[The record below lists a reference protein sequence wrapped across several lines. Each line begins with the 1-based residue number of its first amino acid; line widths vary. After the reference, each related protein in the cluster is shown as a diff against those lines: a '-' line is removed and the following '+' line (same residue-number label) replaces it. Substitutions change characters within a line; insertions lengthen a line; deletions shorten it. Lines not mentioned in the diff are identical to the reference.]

1 MPLNSGTMGLFD
13 ASKQKGKKKG
23 NQQNSGKPG
32 FQNNNAAKGNNK
44 GAGKSTRI
52 ASRGQRGS

>member
-1 MPLNSGTMGLFD
+1 MGLFD
-13 ASKQKGKKKG
+13 SSKQKGKKKG
-23 NQQNSGKPG
+23 NQQAGKGGLISG
-32 FQNNNAAKGNNK
+32 AKGKGNTK